1 MGTRVKMSED
11 QMKVNIRDTAQLQEQ
26 ETVINATSASDI
38 QLYDNDFFLDFSDI
52 MEASGLSNVDFI
64 RELVIAMERGR
75 K

>member
-1 MGTRVKMSED
+1 
-11 QMKVNIRDTAQLQEQ
+11 MKVNICDTAQLQEQ
-26 ETVINATSASDI
+26 EAKINATSASDI